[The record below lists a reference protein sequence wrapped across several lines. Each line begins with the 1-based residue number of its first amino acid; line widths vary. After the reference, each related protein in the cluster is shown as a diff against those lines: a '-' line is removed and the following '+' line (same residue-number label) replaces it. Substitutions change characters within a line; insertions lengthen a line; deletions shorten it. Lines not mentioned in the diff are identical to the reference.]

1 MALCVNIEVVIKYS
15 GLIKYSE
22 HAQEKFSSDYIPFS
36 ERLSKYFAKKYLLQR
51 KYELK

>member
-1 MALCVNIEVVIKYS
+1 MLFKNTA
-15 GLIKYSE
+15 GRLIKYSE

-36 ERLSKYFAKKYLLQR
+36 ERLSKDFAKKYLLQR